1 MVLNHH
7 AFDKIISAS
16 IMVNTVSMGF
26 TWYDEP
32 RMLTATM
39 EWLNFFFTC
48 VFTIEAIIKIVVQ
61 SSAYFN
67 DRWSIFDFVIVIFSW
82 IDFVFGSVGGQG
94 SGSALSIFRAFRV
107 ARLLRLIKR
116 FKSLWKIFS
125 TFVN

>member
-1 MVLNHH
+1 
-7 AFDKIISAS
+7 
-16 IMVNTVSMGF
+16 
-26 TWYDEP
+26 
-32 RMLTATM
+32 M